1 MRFPTLRHA
10 VVGGI
15 AALALALSACSAA
28 PQAAGPSG
36 GGGGGGP
43 LTIGMPNGPQTNN
56 SNPFLTTSSARSLGY
71 AYAIYEPLAQV
82 NAVRPAVAPI
92 PWLASEW
99 KWNADYTS
107 IAITA
112 RDGVTWSDG
121 KPFTADDVAYSIQ
134 LRKDVSAFNSDALPY
149 KEITT
154 SGKTVT
160 VTFTSGQFV
169 NQNKVL
175 NLFMVPK
182 HIWSTVATPTTDL
195 NQTPVGTGPYTLKT
209 WTAQAVTLVPREGY
223 WGGKPQVPELR
234 YTSYNDNSALTNAL
248 VSGAAQ
254 WGWTFIADFEKV
266 YISVDPK
273 NNHFNAP
280 TGLGVDALF
289 MNTTKA
295 PFDNVAVRKAI
306 DMVINRDDVSKLA
319 TTGAFPA
326 LTNVTGLPEPAGK
339 DFIAPAYA
347 GKKYPVDV
355 EGAKK
360 VLTEAGYTL
369 DAGVLKDPKGTPV
382 TFTLVDPAG
391 WSDYLTTLQL
401 ISDAVKPLGIQA
413 KVTTMTADAWATAL
427 AAGNFDA
434 SLHWT
439 NGGATPWDMY
449 SNLFDGAHFK
459 PIGEAASW
467 NYGRFRNDEA
477 TAAFTTYANTTDQ
490 AARSAALATIQKV
503 FVEQVPAIA
512 MISRPNAA
520 EYSTKNWVGW
530 PSEQD
535 QYSSPQ
541 PTGPQASMI
550 LMKLR
555 PAGS

>member
-1 MRFPTLRHA
+1 MRFPTLRQAA
-10 VVGGI
+10 VGL
-15 AALALALSACSAA
+15 AALALVLTACSAA
-28 PQAAGPSG
+28 PKAAGPS

-56 SNPFLTTSSARSLGY
+56 SNPFLNTSSARSLGY

-82 NAVRPAVAPI
+82 NAVRPTVAPI

-99 KWNADYTS
+99 KWNPEFTS

-121 KPFTADDVAYSIQ
+121 QPFTADDIAYSIQ
-134 LRKDVSAFNSDALPY
+134 IRKDQSAFNENALPY
-149 KEITT
+149 KDITT

-169 NQNKVL
+169 NQNKIL

-182 HIWSTVATPTTDL
+182 HIWQNIAAPTTDL

-209 WTAQAVTLVPREGY
+209 WTPQAVTLVPREGY
-223 WGGKPQVPELR
+223 WGGKAQVPELR

-254 WGWTFIADFEKV
+254 WGWTFIADYRRV
-266 YISVDPK
+266 YIAADPK

-289 MNTTKA
+289 LNSTKA
-295 PFDNVAVRKAI
+295 PFDNVAVRKAL

-326 LTNVTGLPEPAGK
+326 LTNVTGMPEPAGN
-339 DFIAPAYA
+339 DFIAPEHA
-347 GKKYPVDV
+347 GKKYPVDTD
-355 EGAKK
+355 GAKK
-360 VLTEAGYTL
+360 VLADAGYTL

-382 TFTLVDPAG
+382 TFTLVDPSG
-391 WSDYLTTLQL
+391 WSDYLTELQL
-401 ISDAVKPLGIQA
+401 ISDAVKPLGITA
-413 KVTTMTADAWATAL
+413 KVETMTADAWATAL
-427 AAGNFDA
+427 KAGNFDA

-439 NGGATPWDMY
+439 DGGSTPWDMY
-449 SNLFDGAHFK
+449 SDMFDTAQYK
-459 PIGEAASW
+459 PLGQAASW
-467 NYGRFRNDEA
+467 NYGRFQHPESA
-477 TAAFTTYANTTDQ
+477 AAFLTYANTTDA
-490 AARSAALATIQKV
+490 AARTAALATIQKV

-520 EYSTKNWVGW
+520 EYSTKNWTGW
-530 PSEQD
+530 PTDQD

-555 PAGS
+555 PSGS